1 MPIYERLIEDHHR
14 QRVLLG
20 RIVDSAAN
28 LESRR
33 RLWQQFRRVALCHAD
48 AEEMT
53 LYAQLEANPTGM
65 GRARLSMMEHK
76 EAAED
81 IERLDEMDMASPEW
95 MEKFQSLERALRHHM
110 KEEEEHVFPLA
121 RTIISEI
128 MARDLARSFDERRG
142 ALA

>member
-20 RIVDSAAN
+20 RIVDSTGS

-33 RLWQQFRRVALCHAD
+33 RLWQQFRLVALCHAD

-53 LYAQLEANPTGM
+53 LYEQLKASPSGLE
-65 GRARLSMMEHK
+65 RARLSMMEHK
-76 EAAED
+76 EAAEA
-81 IERLDEMDMASPEW
+81 IERLDEMDMANPEW
-95 MEKFQSLERALRHHM
+95 LEKFQSLARVLRHHM

-128 MARDLARSFDERRG
+128 VARDLARSFNKRRG